1 MDWNLQI
8 NMSPALIFG
17 LIAALVVVVI
27 FALRSYLSSE
37 SKKALSSKPT
47 EDPKSYSTG
56 RKKYSSVD
64 VFSLR
69 GPVLSFSLLLAISF
83 IVFAFNWTEK
93 AQAYEDVGDMFVV
106 DEIIEM
112 ETPRTAEPPPPPP
125 PPPPP
130 VIEEVPDEVEIEE
143 EIEFVDNTITE
154 ETVVEAPK
162 VEAAPPPPP
171 PPPPKKKAEKIFAV
185 VEDAPMFPGCEKE
198 KKADRKSCAD
208 SKLFKYLSENLEYP
222 VIARENGITGRVII
236 TFVVEKDGSITDVK
250 VLRGIGGGCDE
261 VAQEVIEGMPKWNP
275 GKQRGRP
282 VRVQFTLP
290 VAFTLQ

>member
-37 SKKALSSKPT
+37 SKKALSSKPK

-171 PPPPKKKAEKIFAV
+171 PPPPKKKADRLFVV

-198 KKADRKSCAD
+198 KKEDRKTCAD

-222 VIARENGITGRVII
+222 VIARENGITGRVIVQ
-236 TFVVEKDGSITDVK
+236 FVVEKDGSITDVN
-250 VLRGIGGGCDE
+250 VVRGIGGGCDE

>member
-8 NMSPALIFG
+8 NTSPFVIFLG
-17 LIAALVVVVI
+17 VAALVLIVI

-37 SKKALSSKPT
+37 SKKALKSKPQD
-47 EDPKSYSTG
+47 DPNSFTTG
-56 RKKYSSVD
+56 RKKYASVD

-93 AQAYEDVGDMFVV
+93 AQAYADVGDMFEV

-154 ETVVEAPK
+154 ETIVEAPK
-162 VEAAPPPPP
+162 ETAPPPPP
-171 PPPPKKKAEKIFAV
+171 PPPPKPKVDKIFQV
-185 VEDAPMFPGCEKE
+185 VEDAPLFPGCEKE
-198 KKADRKSCAD
+198 KKADRKTCAD

-222 VIARENGITGRVII
+222 VIARENGITGRVILS
-236 TFVVEKDGSITDVK
+236 FVVEKDGGITDVK

-261 VAQEVIEGMPKWNP
+261 AAKEVVENMPKWNP

>member
-8 NMSPALIFG
+8 NASPLLIFFG
-17 LIAALVVVVI
+17 TAALVTIVI
-27 FALRSYLSSE
+27 FALRSFLNSE
-37 SKKALSSKPT
+37 TKKALKSKPQ
-47 EDPKSYSTG
+47 EDPNSYSTG

-64 VFSLR
+64 VFSYR

-93 AQAYEDVGDMFVV
+93 APEFVDVGDMFAV

-130 VIEEVPDEVEIEE
+130 VIEEVPDEVEIED
-143 EIEFVDNTITE
+143 EIEFEDTTIDE
-154 ETVVEAPK
+154 ETVIEAPK
-162 VEAAPPPPP
+162 QETAPPPPP
-171 PPPPKKKAEKIFAV
+171 PPPPKKKVDKVFQV
-185 VEDAPMFPGCEKE
+185 VEDAPLFPGCEKV
-198 KKADRKSCAD
+198 KKAERKTCAD
-208 SKLFKYLSENLEYP
+208 SKLFEYLGKELEYP
-222 VIARENGITGRVII
+222 VIARENGISGAVILQ
-236 TFVVEKDGSITDVK
+236 FVVEKDGSITDVK
-250 VLRGIGGGCDE
+250 VVRGIGGGCDE
-261 VAQEVIEGMPKWNP
+261 AATKVVENMPKWNP

-290 VAFTLQ
+290 VRFILQ